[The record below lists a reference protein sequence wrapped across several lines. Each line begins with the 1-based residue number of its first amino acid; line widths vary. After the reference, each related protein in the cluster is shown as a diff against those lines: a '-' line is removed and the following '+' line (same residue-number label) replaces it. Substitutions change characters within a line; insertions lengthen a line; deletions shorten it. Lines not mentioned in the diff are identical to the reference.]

1 MARFHFIAVLVYAT
15 LAAEGRGDE
24 AAVLKMI
31 KDRGGTYEADREK
44 PGEPVVSVKLPG
56 RNVTRDDIRQ
66 LKVLTELRNLSFNAC
81 TKPWPTSSGK
91 LTDESM
97 KELAGM
103 KNLRSLDLAGH
114 TAITDAG
121 LKELKS
127 LEHLETL
134 VLMDHAKITDAG
146 LQPLYE
152 LKHLSN
158 LTIRFTG
165 VTLDGIT
172 GLKETKSLKF
182 LRIGNNAGFTRKGYL
197 GEIKEALPEVQIDEV
212 SIRD

>member
-1 MARFHFIAVLVYAT
+1 MFDLTRQT
-15 LAAEGRGDE
+15 
-24 AAVLKMI
+24 
-31 KDRGGTYEADREK
+31 GT
-44 PGEPVVSVKLPG
+44 P
-56 RNVTRDDIRQ
+56 
-66 LKVLTELRNLSFNAC
+66 
-81 TKPWPTSSGK
+81 
-91 LTDESM
+91 
-97 KELAGM
+97 
-103 KNLRSLDLAGH
+103 KNLRSLDLGGH

-134 VLMDHAKITDAG
+134 VLTDHAKITDAG

-172 GLKETKSLKF
+172 GLKKTKSLKF
-182 LRIGNNAGFTRKGYL
+182 LLIGNNAGLREKATSARSRMHSPK
-197 GEIKEALPEVQIDEV
+197 
-212 SIRD
+212 

>member
-1 MARFHFIAVLVYAT
+1 MTPFRSIAVLFCAALAT
-15 LAAEGRGDE
+15 EARGDE
-24 AAVLKMI
+24 AVALKMI
-31 KDRGGTYEADREK
+31 KERGGTYEVDREK
-44 PGEPVVSVKLPG
+44 PGEPVVSVSLPG
-56 RNVTRDDIRQ
+56 RNVTSDDIRQ
-66 LKVLTELRNLSFNAC
+66 LKALTELRNLSFNAC

-91 LTDESM
+91 LTDEGV
-97 KELAGM
+97 KELAAM

-114 TAITDAG
+114 TAITDTG
-121 LKELKS
+121 LKELKA
-127 LEHLETL
+127 LENLETL

-152 LKHLSN
+152 LKHLRN

-165 VTLDGIT
+165 VTLAGVT

-182 LRIGNNAGFTRKGYL
+182 LRIGNNAGFTRKSYL
-197 GEIKEALPEVQIDEV
+197 GEVKEALPEVQIDEV